1 MPNYIRAFRPGGTF
15 FFTVRLAD
23 RNSDL
28 LVRDVGRLRAA
39 TRHTLGFYP
48 FRIDAICVLPNTIH
62 TVWTLP
68 PGDSNFS
75 KRWSLLKSTF
85 SRGQPHSPHRTQT
98 QIARSEKGI
107 WQRRFWEHCIRSA
120 EDLRTHVTM
129 IHTSPVQAGLCPRP
143 EDWPYSS
150 IHRARAAQ
158 APKARHP
165 VGHGAVR
172 GRGAAGLHHT

>member
-1 MPNYIRAFRPGGTF
+1 MPNYIRAHRPGGTF

-28 LVRDVGRLRAA
+28 LVREIGRLRAA
-39 TRHTLGFYP
+39 TRHALDFYP
-48 FRIDAICVLPNTIH
+48 FRIDAICVLPGTIH
-62 TVWTLP
+62 AIWTLP

-85 SRGQPHSPHRTQT
+85 SRGLPPSPNRTAT
-98 QIARSEKGI
+98 QIERAEKGI
-107 WQRRFWEHCIRSA
+107 WQRRFWEHCIRDT

-143 EDWPYSS
+143 RDWPHSS
-150 IHRARAAQ
+150 IHRMRAPRPRDAY
-158 APKARHP
+158 RP
-165 VGHGAVR
+165 VGHGVSR
-172 GRGAAGLHHT
+172 GNGAAGLHLT